1 MAKNRKNQAAAI
13 RFGPVLKVVLLCGL
27 ICGTAIGYV
36 WQKGE
41 IGRLERQFAERTKRS
56 DQLKNDNIRLQNQI
70 SQLHSVVMIDLRV
83 RELKL
88 GLAPVQP
95 QQMVLLA
102 EPAAP
107 VTGNNKNNSRQFAR
121 RPADAL
127 TP

>member
-13 RFGPVLKVVLLCGL
+13 RFGPVLKVVLLCSV
-27 ICGTAIGYV
+27 ICGSAIGYV

-41 IGRLERQFAERTKRS
+41 IGRLERQFAERTKRF

-70 SQLHSVVMIDLRV
+70 SQLHSVGMIDLRV

-88 GLAPVQP
+88 GLGPVQP
-95 QQMVLLA
+95 QQMVLLM

-107 VTGNNKNNSRQFAR
+107 VPGGNKNNSRQFAQR
-121 RPADAL
+121 SADTL